1 MSACCV
7 PDEAMV
13 VSEIGEM
20 LSPKVA
26 PASSAPARKTA
37 SAPTLA
43 PAGYS
48 SGPQMRIV
56 PKLVPVEV
64 ETSAQATNAAA
75 T

>member
-1 MSACCV
+1 MSVFCV
-7 PDEAMV
+7 PAEAMV

-26 PASSAPARKTA
+26 PPRMAPINMAGSAPVA
-37 SAPTLA
+37 A

-48 SGPQMRIV
+48 RGPPMMMV

-64 ETSAQATNAAA
+64 ATRQHTTNAAA